1 MRNEESRG
9 SVIQMGDE
17 SKRLRVLVVDDDA
30 SQIDVVARGLRA
42 DGFAVA
48 SATCPIGVS
57 AVVATLAPDVVLV
70 DLAMATLSGTRLLQ
84 LLREGA
90 PPTTLLV
97 CFSASDERTLR
108 RSAAESH
115 ADGWLSKSLTV
126 PDIAAR
132 LRRMC
137 SARASC

>member
-1 MRNEESRG
+1 
-9 SVIQMGDE
+9 MGDA
-17 SKRLRVLVVDDDA
+17 SKRLHVLVVDDDA
-30 SQIDVVARGLRA
+30 SQIEWVARGLRA

-57 AVVATLAPDVVLV
+57 AMVATLTPDVVLV
-70 DLAMATLSGTRLLQ
+70 DLTMATLSGVRLVE
-84 LLREGA
+84 LLRETA

-97 CFSASDERTLR
+97 FFSAADEPTLR
-108 RSAAESH
+108 QCATECH

-137 SARASC
+137 SERASC